1 MGTRNVAPR
10 KARVA
15 VRISES
21 EEAVVREAAKAKGYS
36 SPSAFIPRRHPKRDR
51 WSWRVD
57 GFRAALGGRHGPNEA
72 GSRWGCSRAAGRTS
86 APRCLD
92 QDGAYLHPGATPRCS
107 NPGGRASPRAIR
119 PADQERRTIH
129 VWGWSDR
136 HSRTGERCRGTEMR
150 SRKSASDHR
159 SPRCATKE

>member
-21 EEAVVREAAKAKGYS
+21 EEAAVREAAKAEGYS
-36 SPSAFIPRRHPKRDR
+36 SPSAFI
-51 WSWRVD
+51 
-57 GFRAALGGRHGPNEA
+57 RAAIRNEMDGRAEWTDCEQQAPGGRDGPNDP
-72 GSRWGCSRAAGRTS
+72 GSRWGCSRAAGHTS

-107 NPGGRASPRAIR
+107 NPGGRIRRDWCAIIEALTTDYFMEVRFAVPR
-119 PADQERRTIH
+119 
-129 VWGWSDR
+129 
-136 HSRTGERCRGTEMR
+136 
-150 SRKSASDHR
+150 
-159 SPRCATKE
+159 